1 MKGEAT
7 NRVASFIS
15 ASFLLNAWQPT
26 PTNMA
31 TEADV
36 KTEKVFDLNK
46 GEFIDKPIEGIQGQ
60 NPKMPIY
67 PTPEEIAA
75 KEAAAKNNPPD
86 PEPGKTEQQIADE
99 KAAAAAEAAKK
110 AADEAAAKA
119 AQQPIFEPN
128 DYIKTKFNEKYGV
141 ESESDLDEILQST
154 SEVVTKYQEL
164 EAKYQ
169 ELEKK
174 AAEPRYRTEQ
184 EQKIAEFLSSYD
196 PDKFGE
202 GLSTI
207 GSILAM
213 DPANV
218 SGRTALEEAF
228 IISHPNLSRDEA
240 KELFSEEFSTK
251 YQVDRNNFDSDEAF
265 ARAKKLADI
274 KMKDAES
281 EARKV
286 LLAKKEELKAKPPTS
301 APETKKDQPPAN
313 KPAEIPAET
322 VKQYTD
328 AVQKFFNPAP
338 GQTFNQ
344 FQYVSDD
351 GKDVLHTLVLDA
363 EKQKDI
369 QEFVMNYVKR
379 PEFYDKS
386 GKIPNFDPQ
395 EIAKTGLRML
405 HGDWM
410 EDQLWAA
417 VKTVAAK
424 LRAEQIAGTKPDK
437 ESKGG
442 GDVKLSV
449 DDQFAELARKQKE
462 ARRR

>member
-1 MKGEAT
+1 M
-7 NRVASFIS
+7 
-15 ASFLLNAWQPT
+15 
-26 PTNMA
+26 
-31 TEADV
+31 
-36 KTEKVFDLNK
+36 
-46 GEFIDKPIEGIQGQ
+46 
-60 NPKMPIY
+60 
-67 PTPEEIAA
+67 
-75 KEAAAKNNPPD
+75 
-86 PEPGKTEQQIADE
+86 
-99 KAAAAAEAAKK
+99 
-110 AADEAAAKA
+110 
-119 AQQPIFEPN
+119 
-128 DYIKTKFNEKYGV
+128 
-141 ESESDLDEILQST
+141 
-154 SEVVTKYQEL
+154 
-164 EAKYQ
+164 
-169 ELEKK
+169 
-174 AAEPRYRTEQ
+174 
-184 EQKIAEFLSSYD
+184 
-196 PDKFGE
+196 
-202 GLSTI
+202 
-207 GSILAM
+207 
-213 DPANV
+213 
-218 SGRTALEEAF
+218 
-228 IISHPNLSRDEA
+228 
-240 KELFSEEFSTK
+240 
-251 YQVDRNNFDSDEAF
+251 
-265 ARAKKLADI
+265 
-274 KMKDAES
+274 
-281 EARKV
+281 
-286 LLAKKEELKAKPPTS
+286 KAKPPTP
-301 APETKKDQPPAN
+301 APENKNQPPSN

-363 EKQKDI
+363 DKQKDI

>member
-1 MKGEAT
+1 
-7 NRVASFIS
+7 
-15 ASFLLNAWQPT
+15 
-26 PTNMA
+26 MA
-31 TEADV
+31 TEAEV

-75 KEAAAKNNPPD
+75 KEAASKGNPNPD
-86 PEPGKTEQQIADE
+86 NPEPVKTEQQIADE
-99 KAAAAAEAAKK
+99 KAATEAAAAEAAKK
-110 AADEAAAKA
+110 AADEAARA
-119 AQQPIFEPN
+119 AQQPAFDPN

-141 ESESDLDEILQST
+141 ESEADLDEVLQST
-154 SEVVTKYQEL
+154 NEVVAKYQEL

-251 YQVDRNNFDSDEAF
+251 YQVDRNNFDSDESF
-265 ARAKKLADI
+265 NRAKKLADI

-286 LLAKKEELKAKPPTS
+286 LSVKKEELKAKPTAP
-301 APETKKDQPPAN
+301 APEPKKEPIQPN

-424 LRAEQIAGTKPDK
+424 LRAEQIAGIKPDK

>member
-1 MKGEAT
+1 MKEKAT
-7 NRVASFIS
+7 DGVASFIS
-15 ASFLLNAWQPT
+15 ASFLLNSWQPT

-31 TEADV
+31 TEAEV

-67 PTPEEIAA
+67 PTPDEIAA

-251 YQVDRNNFDSDEAF
+251 YQVDRNNFDSDEAYG
-265 ARAKKLADI
+265 RAKKLADI

-281 EARKV
+281 EARKG
-286 LLAKKEELKAKPPTS
+286 LSAKKEELKAKPPTP
-301 APETKKDQPPAN
+301 APENKNQPPSN

-351 GKDVLHTLVLDA
+351 GKDV
-363 EKQKDI
+363 
-369 QEFVMNYVKR
+369 
-379 PEFYDKS
+379 
-386 GKIPNFDPQ
+386 
-395 EIAKTGLRML
+395 
-405 HGDWM
+405 
-410 EDQLWAA
+410 
-417 VKTVAAK
+417 
-424 LRAEQIAGTKPDK
+424 
-437 ESKGG
+437 
-442 GDVKLSV
+442 
-449 DDQFAELARKQKE
+449 
-462 ARRR
+462 